1 MRYSPIHPVFFKDIR
16 AAAHRALGELD
27 QAEEVATAAIATD
40 PKGLNARLI
49 LTSLAVKN
57 NETEKWAGIKNDIR
71 NIDPTFST
79 AKFAEAQPYRNQKF
93 LDEFVAN
100 LRSAGLPK

>member
-1 MRYSPIHPVFFKDIR
+1 MALHPVFFKDIL
-16 AAAHRALGELD
+16 AAAHRALGDLD

-40 PKGLNARLI
+40 AKDLNAHLI
-49 LTSLAVKN
+49 LASLAVKQN
-57 NETEKWAGIKNDIR
+57 KSDESVGITKDIL

-93 LDEFVAN
+93 LDEFVAD